1 VTAFVLDA
9 SIALAWCFAD
19 VATDALLDRLADE
32 EATAP
37 VLWRLEVANALAMA
51 ERRGRLRVA
60 GLTRSVSLL
69 QRLAVSID
77 SEGAERAFRE
87 LLDLA
92 RGERLTVYDAAYLEL
107 ALRLGCRTRA
117 RTPSCARRGQ
127 DSGWPCLV
135 CRRSSRAP
143 TAPNLEADA

>member
-1 VTAFVLDA
+1 LVLDA

-19 VATDALLDRLADE
+19 EATPVTDALLDRLADD

-37 VLWRLEVANALAMA
+37 ASWRLEVANALAMA
-51 ERRGRLRVA
+51 ERRGRLSVA

-77 SEGAERAFRE
+77 SEGAERDFRE
-87 LLDLA
+87 LLDMA

-107 ALRLGCRTRA
+107 ALRLGLPLA
-117 RTPSCARRGQ
+117 SK
-127 DSGWPCLV
+127 
-135 CRRSSRAP
+135 
-143 TAPNLEADA
+143 DAKLRKAGAGLGLALLGV

>member
-19 VATDALLDRLADE
+19 EATPATDALLDRLSDE
-32 EATAP
+32 EAAAP
-37 VLWRLEVANALAMA
+37 ALWRLEVANALAMA
-51 ERRGRLRVA
+51 ERRGRLSVA

-92 RGERLTVYDAAYLEL
+92 RRERLTVYDAAYLEL
-107 ALRLGCRTRA
+107 ALRLGLPLASKDAKLRA
-117 RTPSCARRGQ
+117 AGA
-127 DSGWPCLV
+127 GLGLLLLGV
-135 CRRSSRAP
+135 
-143 TAPNLEADA
+143 

>member
-1 VTAFVLDA
+1 LVLDA

-19 VATDALLDRLADE
+19 VATHALLDRLADE
-32 EATAP
+32 ESAGPA
-37 VLWRLEVANALAMA
+37 LWRLEVANALAAMA
-51 ERRGRLRVA
+51 GRRGRLSVA

-107 ALRLGCRTRA
+107 ALRLGLPLASKDAKQRRA
-117 RTPSCARRGQ
+117 GAGL
-127 DSGWPCLV
+127 GLALLGV
-135 CRRSSRAP
+135 
-143 TAPNLEADA
+143 